1 MTTRRRRARRKAGVG
16 AVTDDGATGEGAG
29 DWPATGRTGMPYQ
42 CPWADATQVART
54 RAGTHAV
61 KPPRRE
67 RTGLRRTGVRGSPGS
82 GIRSAGVLLYGPG
95 VGARRAWG
103 AQPPMLALTLRTHP
117 PPTPT
122 RN

>member
-29 DWPATGRTGMPYQ
+29 AWPATGRTGVPYQ

-61 KPPRRE
+61 TQPRRE
-67 RTGLRRTGVRGSPGS
+67 RTGLRRTGVRGSQDRKSVVEGKS
-82 GIRSAGVLLYGPG
+82 VSVRVDLGG
-95 VGARRAWG
+95 RRIIKKKKE
-103 AQPPMLALTLRTHP
+103 TK
-117 PPTPT
+117 
-122 RN
+122 RNKEAHKK